1 MVEKY
6 QRIWDDAINR
16 LKSNISQQSF
26 DMFFSTPKKVY
37 KVKNNKMYVIVQNNH
52 EQFMLDKFYL
62 KELVEVSGLERGH
75 YIRKEILNS
84 EPIVKRKMPEINQ
97 KTYMQLSAV
106 ANNINQATKK
116 LNGNEYFDKNEV
128 DKLNFNIKQVGRR
141 IIEINKD
148 LGYI

>member
-1 MVEKY
+1 MPTTDRKRG
-6 QRIWDDAINR
+6 RINLNADERRDISIQFRVNKAEFEY
-16 LKSNISQQSF
+16 LKS
-26 DMFFSTPKKVY
+26 
-37 KVKNNKMYVIVQNNH
+37 
-52 EQFMLDKFYL
+52 
-62 KELVEVSGLERGH
+62 LVEASGLERGH

-84 EPIVKRKMPEINQ
+84 EPVFKRKMPEVNQ

-116 LNGNEYFDKNEV
+116 LNSNEYFDKNEV

-141 IIEINKD
+141 VIEINKD

>member
-1 MVEKY
+1 MPTTDRKRGRINLNADERRDISIQFRVNKVEFEY
-6 QRIWDDAINR
+6 
-16 LKSNISQQSF
+16 LKS
-26 DMFFSTPKKVY
+26 
-37 KVKNNKMYVIVQNNH
+37 
-52 EQFMLDKFYL
+52 
-62 KELVEVSGLERGH
+62 LVEASGLERGH

-84 EPIVKRKMPEINQ
+84 EPVVKRKMPEVNQ

-116 LNGNEYFDKNEV
+116 LNSNEYFDKNEV

-141 IIEINKD
+141 VIEINKD

>member
-1 MVEKY
+1 MDTDRKRG
-6 QRIWDDAINR
+6 RIGLNHEERRDISIQFRVNKEEFEY
-16 LKSNISQQSF
+16 LKS
-26 DMFFSTPKKVY
+26 
-37 KVKNNKMYVIVQNNH
+37 
-52 EQFMLDKFYL
+52 
-62 KELVEVSGLERGH
+62 LVEASGLERGH

-84 EPIVKRKMPEINQ
+84 EPVIKRKMPEVNQ

-128 DKLNFNIKQVGRR
+128 DKLNFNIKQVSRR

>member
-1 MVEKY
+1 MDTDRKRG
-6 QRIWDDAINR
+6 RIA
-16 LKSNISQQSF
+16 L
-26 DMFFSTPKKVY
+26 
-37 KVKNNKMYVIVQNNH
+37 NH
-52 EQFMLDKFYL
+52 EERRDISIQFRVNKVEFEYL
-62 KELVEVSGLERGH
+62 KELVEASGLERGH

-84 EPIVKRKMPEINQ
+84 EPIVKRKMPEVNQ

-116 LNGNEYFDKNEV
+116 LNSNEYFDKNEV
-128 DKLNFNIKQVGRR
+128 DKFNFNIKQVGRR

>member
-1 MVEKY
+1 MDTDRKRG
-6 QRIWDDAINR
+6 RIE
-16 LKSNISQQSF
+16 L
-26 DMFFSTPKKVY
+26 
-37 KVKNNKMYVIVQNNH
+37 NH
-52 EQFMLDKFYL
+52 EERRDISIQFRVNKVEFEYS
-62 KELVEVSGLERGH
+62 KELVEASGLERGH

-84 EPIVKRKMPEINQ
+84 EPIVKRKMPEVNQ

-116 LNGNEYFDKNEV
+116 LNSNEYFDKNEV
-128 DKLNFNIKQVGRR
+128 DKFNFNIKQVGRR

>member
-1 MVEKY
+1 MDTDRKRG
-6 QRIWDDAINR
+6 RIE
-16 LKSNISQQSF
+16 L
-26 DMFFSTPKKVY
+26 
-37 KVKNNKMYVIVQNNH
+37 NH
-52 EQFMLDKFYL
+52 EERRDISIQFRVNKVEFEYL
-62 KELVEVSGLERGH
+62 KELVEASGLERGH

-84 EPIVKRKMPEINQ
+84 EPIVKRKMPEVNQ

-116 LNGNEYFDKNEV
+116 LNSNEYFDKNEV
-128 DKLNFNIKQVGRR
+128 VKFNFNIKQVGRR

>member
-1 MVEKY
+1 MEVVNMDTDRKRGRKGLNHAERRDISIQFRVNKEEFEY
-6 QRIWDDAINR
+6 
-16 LKSNISQQSF
+16 LKS
-26 DMFFSTPKKVY
+26 
-37 KVKNNKMYVIVQNNH
+37 
-52 EQFMLDKFYL
+52 
-62 KELVEVSGLERGH
+62 LVNASGLERGH
-75 YIRKEILNS
+75 YIRKEILSS

-106 ANNINQATKK
+106 ANNINQAAKK

-128 DKLNFNIKQVGRR
+128 DKLNFNIKQVSRR